1 MRVRY
6 DIMVRGGN
14 LRRAVRQRIDA
25 GELPCSHEKIW
36 AGRGAEHLCAVCG
49 ELIPPTVTEYEVL
62 FPGPDETTSSFY
74 FHFECLKLW
83 LEECTEKE
91 KGRPSQS

>member
-1 MRVRY
+1 
-6 DIMVRGGN
+6 
-14 LRRAVRQRIDA
+14 
-25 GELPCSHEKIW
+25 
-36 AGRGAEHLCAVCG
+36 VCG